1 MCAFHHFN
9 IATSIYP
16 FVLKEWMDTQCSF
29 VPASFSTVR
38 IANTRRNQI
47 DYDYEIWHTH
57 MAYIFVGSY
66 TKFEVDGS
74 VRYRDIAI
82 NVKWGK
88 KFPPPPPAARALI
101 VLEIYGSYLSIMG
114 CY

>member
-1 MCAFHHFN
+1 MKFC
-9 IATSIYP
+9 
-16 FVLKEWMDTQCSF
+16 
-29 VPASFSTVR
+29 
-38 IANTRRNQI
+38 
-47 DYDYEIWHTH
+47 TH

-88 KFPPPPPAARALI
+88 KNSPPAARALI
-101 VLEIYGSYLSIMG
+101 VFEIYGSYLSIMR
-114 CY
+114 CYYLGIVNFKYDKNMT

>member
-1 MCAFHHFN
+1 
-9 IATSIYP
+9 
-16 FVLKEWMDTQCSF
+16 
-29 VPASFSTVR
+29 
-38 IANTRRNQI
+38 
-47 DYDYEIWHTH
+47 

-88 KFPPPPPAARALI
+88 KKFPPPPAACALI
-101 VLEIYGSYLSIMG
+101 VCEIYGSYLSIMW
-114 CY
+114 CYYLGIVNFKYDKKHDLKVQIANDWGRSFRNCYDRLSTEGGPYLIYLKVHFLFIK

>member
-1 MCAFHHFN
+1 MKFC
-9 IATSIYP
+9 
-16 FVLKEWMDTQCSF
+16 
-29 VPASFSTVR
+29 
-38 IANTRRNQI
+38 
-47 DYDYEIWHTH
+47 TH

-88 KFPPPPPAARALI
+88 KKIPPPPAARALI
-101 VLEIYGSYLSIMG
+101 VCEIYGSYLSIM
-114 CY
+114 

>member
-1 MCAFHHFN
+1 
-9 IATSIYP
+9 
-16 FVLKEWMDTQCSF
+16 
-29 VPASFSTVR
+29 
-38 IANTRRNQI
+38 
-47 DYDYEIWHTH
+47 

-88 KFPPPPPAARALI
+88 KFPPPAARALI
-101 VLEIYGSYLSIMG
+101 VCEIYGSYLSIMG
-114 CY
+114 CYYLGIVNFKYDKNMT

>member
-1 MCAFHHFN
+1 MKFC
-9 IATSIYP
+9 
-16 FVLKEWMDTQCSF
+16 
-29 VPASFSTVR
+29 
-38 IANTRRNQI
+38 
-47 DYDYEIWHTH
+47 TH
-57 MAYIFVGSY
+57 MAYIFVGSH

-88 KFPPPPPAARALI
+88 KIAPLAARALI

-114 CY
+114 CYYLGIVNFKYDKNMT

>member
-1 MCAFHHFN
+1 MKFC
-9 IATSIYP
+9 T
-16 FVLKEWMDTQCSF
+16 L
-29 VPASFSTVR
+29 
-38 IANTRRNQI
+38 
-47 DYDYEIWHTH
+47 

-88 KFPPPPPAARALI
+88 KKFPPAARALI
-101 VLEIYGSYLSIMG
+101 VCEIYGSYLSIM
-114 CY
+114 

>member
-1 MCAFHHFN
+1 MKFC
-9 IATSIYP
+9 
-16 FVLKEWMDTQCSF
+16 
-29 VPASFSTVR
+29 
-38 IANTRRNQI
+38 
-47 DYDYEIWHTH
+47 TH

-88 KFPPPPPAARALI
+88 KKFPPPSACALI
-101 VLEIYGSYLSIMG
+101 VCEIYGSYLSIM
-114 CY
+114 

>member
-1 MCAFHHFN
+1 
-9 IATSIYP
+9 
-16 FVLKEWMDTQCSF
+16 
-29 VPASFSTVR
+29 
-38 IANTRRNQI
+38 
-47 DYDYEIWHTH
+47 

-88 KFPPPPPAARALI
+88 K
-101 VLEIYGSYLSIMG
+101 
-114 CY
+114 

>member
-1 MCAFHHFN
+1 MKFC
-9 IATSIYP
+9 
-16 FVLKEWMDTQCSF
+16 
-29 VPASFSTVR
+29 
-38 IANTRRNQI
+38 
-47 DYDYEIWHTH
+47 TH

-88 KFPPPPPAARALI
+88 KKTPAARAL
-101 VLEIYGSYLSIMG
+101 IYGSYLSIMG
-114 CY
+114 CYYLGIVNFKYYKNLT

>member
-1 MCAFHHFN
+1 
-9 IATSIYP
+9 
-16 FVLKEWMDTQCSF
+16 
-29 VPASFSTVR
+29 
-38 IANTRRNQI
+38 
-47 DYDYEIWHTH
+47 

-88 KFPPPPPAARALI
+88 KSPPAARALI
-101 VLEIYGSYLSIMG
+101 ICEIYGSYLSIM
-114 CY
+114 